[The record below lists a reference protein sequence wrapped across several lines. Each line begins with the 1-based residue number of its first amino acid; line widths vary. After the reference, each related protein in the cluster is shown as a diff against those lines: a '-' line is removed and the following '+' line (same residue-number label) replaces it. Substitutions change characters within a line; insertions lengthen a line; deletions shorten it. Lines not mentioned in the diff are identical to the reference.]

1 MKKVLALLL
10 TAMLAVSAFAGCTQS
25 TRSADSK
32 AETETSSEMS
42 PKTTPESVRGF
53 SDRDDI
59 SYVMIYNPDT
69 FNPNSEINTTLSTG
83 DFSKWIDTGT
93 NRAGDEQ
100 QAEPKY
106 GSVAQKSVKELL
118 GGKDIDFPED
128 RAGFIQNSYK
138 VGQVKKF
145 NYEETN
151 GEFECMYAGDKCN
164 VWILTSVTA
173 GRDEAEKIGKEFDEK
188 IYDKDV
194 EMFGEPRYADEGGKI
209 QLLFHPMSQE
219 GVLGYFNTSEIL
231 TTTEA
236 IYLDCPVNS
245 LNLDDGYLH
254 INAAMLGKNLF
265 TIICSTLA
273 HEFQHMINASDL
285 FEGGTGFADV
295 WLNEAMSGYAE
306 EKLYPGS
313 QKEEGYDLAIDFS
326 GLVRHGQSMYNFNTT
341 DEYDMLDVGVYGSVY
356 LFAEYLADRAGEDV
370 FHSIHDNFRQSPA
383 SNQISMQLPSTA
395 EILAKSVPESFY
407 QEIDEKYT
415 YSADIQLDSKG
426 DEWVSKLLLDFYL
439 TVVASD
445 AKAPAA
451 FTNFYHIDFLLYD
464 EIGAADLEGGG
475 RVIFATK
482 SGEFDVPANADKPL
496 VYIGFDKDFKPVTD
510 AVFQ

>member
-151 GEFECMYAGDKCN
+151 GEFECMCKKSSKTY
-164 VWILTSVTA
+164 
-173 GRDEAEKIGKEFDEK
+173 
-188 IYDKDV
+188 
-194 EMFGEPRYADEGGKI
+194 
-209 QLLFHPMSQE
+209 Q
-219 GVLGYFNTSEIL
+219 
-231 TTTEA
+231 
-236 IYLDCPVNS
+236 NS
-245 LNLDDGYLH
+245 PQ
-254 INAAMLGKNLF
+254 
-265 TIICSTLA
+265 T
-273 HEFQHMINASDL
+273 
-285 FEGGTGFADV
+285 
-295 WLNEAMSGYAE
+295 
-306 EKLYPGS
+306 
-313 QKEEGYDLAIDFS
+313 
-326 GLVRHGQSMYNFNTT
+326 
-341 DEYDMLDVGVYGSVY
+341 
-356 LFAEYLADRAGEDV
+356 
-370 FHSIHDNFRQSPA
+370 
-383 SNQISMQLPSTA
+383 
-395 EILAKSVPESFY
+395 VPLSR
-407 QEIDEKYT
+407 
-415 YSADIQLDSKG
+415 G
-426 DEWVSKLLLDFYL
+426 
-439 TVVASD
+439 
-445 AKAPAA
+445 
-451 FTNFYHIDFLLYD
+451 
-464 EIGAADLEGGG
+464 
-475 RVIFATK
+475 
-482 SGEFDVPANADKPL
+482 
-496 VYIGFDKDFKPVTD
+496 
-510 AVFQ
+510 